1 MCNCKR
7 RGGHMS
13 PAPIK
18 KDTSKQMP
26 EKTKDNKDGKT
37 NLAVV

>member
-1 MCNCKR
+1 
-7 RGGHMS
+7 MS

-26 EKTKDNKDGKT
+26 EKTKDIKDEQNKK
-37 NLAVV
+37 V

>member
-18 KDTSKQMP
+18 KDTSKQKT
-26 EKTKDNKDGKT
+26 EKTKDIKDGKKI
-37 NLAVV
+37 N

>member
-1 MCNCKR
+1 
-7 RGGHMS
+7 MS

-26 EKTKDNKDGKT
+26 EKTKDNKDEQNKK
-37 NLAVV
+37 V

>member
-1 MCNCKR
+1 
-7 RGGHMS
+7 MS

-18 KDTSKQMP
+18 KDTSKQKP
-26 EKTKDNKDGKT
+26 EKTKDNNNGET

>member
-1 MCNCKR
+1 
-7 RGGHMS
+7 MS

-26 EKTKDNKDGKT
+26 EKTKDIKDGET

>member
-1 MCNCKR
+1 
-7 RGGHMS
+7 MS

-26 EKTKDNKDGKT
+26 EKTKDKEDGKKDM
-37 NLAVV
+37 AVV

>member
-18 KDTSKQMP
+18 KDTSKQNP
-26 EKTKDNKDGKT
+26 EKTKDNKDGKK
-37 NLAVV
+37 NLELV

>member
-1 MCNCKR
+1 
-7 RGGHMS
+7 MS

-18 KDTSKQMP
+18 KDTSKQNP
-26 EKTKDNKDGKT
+26 EKIKDSKDGKT

>member
-1 MCNCKR
+1 MCNCKK

-18 KDTSKQMP
+18 KDTSKQMT
-26 EKTKDNKDGKT
+26 EKTKDIKDGKT

>member
-1 MCNCKR
+1 
-7 RGGHMS
+7 MS

-18 KDTSKQMP
+18 KDTSKQKT
-26 EKTKDNKDGKT
+26 EKIKDSKDGKT

>member
-1 MCNCKR
+1 
-7 RGGHMS
+7 MS

-18 KDTSKQMP
+18 KDTLKQKP
-26 EKTKDNKDGKT
+26 EKTKDIKDDKT